1 MQFIPEIEM
10 RFDTD
15 KRDAF
20 KQDPVRALADLED
33 KAYNSFR
40 SVVDLF
46 KGDTDVVSAQVMFYD
61 TQVTGKESYQDVF
74 NGKIATSIRSK
85 FGAGRSRR
93 SINDHV
99 SERIR
104 YLEGRVSGAGP
115 AATTGDV
122 SSGDARER
130 SVIGDYNE
138 ILTPLTD
145 PKDERLASRITPR
158 LQQNLEEFKVSA
170 FDKDGNVVPIET
182 KFVPEVDLS
191 RMTQLQ
197 SSTVEKISPARA
209 SRVDTIWGMFRDLG
223 SFSRTKWVA
232 KLADPYNALLQSG
245 AVNSYMMSRIAHNM
259 SSTIGEF
266 IVGGPAKWTRNGF
279 VPLNEKG
286 LPEILEPI
294 ARRFGGE
301 GLHLWGGYM
310 QAFRAR
316 RLLSEGREKNFTP
329 AEVVELLQ
337 LGRAYPEFETARQ
350 EWLKFNNRVLDVAVD
365 SGYLSAEQAARWKQ
379 HGDYIPFFRVDDEA
393 VTNAGERL
401 VKRLG
406 VGSVGRVSEASRRL
420 MGSNAKVNAIIP
432 NMILNTEFLL
442 TKSMR
447 NYAAQRAVEEIG
459 PHTGSNML
467 TEVTGRYATKRV
479 TSPEEMR
486 SAVQKHLGEDHPL
499 LDDITAV
506 EGMYEVMTFE
516 QRESDKDQNVVHVR
530 GLDDQGNHTK
540 RYYEVND
547 PLLFDALTYVPSH
560 KLGKVMKV
568 LNWQRTAFSQ
578 MITKFPDFMI
588 ANFIRDTMSARAQYS
603 GMHSQVLGAL
613 GGIGRS
619 LRSDGV
625 MRELRLNG
633 GTAIGGYHTDSQLRR
648 YQNMTGD
655 MDKNHLMISPK
666 NIWAAWDKVGEAL
679 ENANRVAVYKAAKSQ
694 GKTGFEAGFNSRDVL
709 DFSLS
714 GESQLMKFL
723 ITTVPF
729 LNARIQGLYKF
740 ARSGTETFGGKT
752 SNRANFWMYTSLYG
766 LAASALYAI
775 NEEDERYQAL
785 SDTAKDLYLH
795 IYLDKIP
802 GLSSEG
808 LKELGM
814 PPKLTIPKPFEVGL
828 LGMTLPER
836 LMQQIMD
843 ENAEGADFGKALAAG
858 VVGVFKINPFEVLG
872 PGVKGIAEDAVNF
885 NFFRMRNIVPK
896 WQEDLTASLAEKAFS
911 SSPRNVE
918 GTIRDPYGSEL
929 MHAAARKLNIAPQRI
944 QNALDSWFPKVG
956 NIVMGLGDM
965 YYRSNTGQPPLPRRW
980 NETLAAQATIGRFV
994 KKDYPVYSQQEGELR
1009 ELSRGISA
1017 MNRAIKSQVASNR
1030 VDPVLTAK
1038 RIYEANKVDVYFD
1051 KTLKSAVKNLSNLSE
1066 RRRAIDNT
1074 TELTDKQKLDMRDDI
1089 DKQRTQYAA
1098 SMLKYYRDVKKKEA
1112 K

>member
-1 MQFIPEIEM
+1 
-10 RFDTD
+10 
-15 KRDAF
+15 
-20 KQDPVRALADLED
+20 
-33 KAYNSFR
+33 
-40 SVVDLF
+40 
-46 KGDTDVVSAQVMFYD
+46 
-61 TQVTGKESYQDVF
+61 
-74 NGKIATSIRSK
+74 
-85 FGAGRSRR
+85 
-93 SINDHV
+93 
-99 SERIR
+99 
-104 YLEGRVSGAGP
+104 
-115 AATTGDV
+115 
-122 SSGDARER
+122 
-130 SVIGDYNE
+130 
-138 ILTPLTD
+138 
-145 PKDERLASRITPR
+145 
-158 LQQNLEEFKVSA
+158 
-170 FDKDGNVVPIET
+170 
-182 KFVPEVDLS
+182 
-191 RMTQLQ
+191 
-197 SSTVEKISPARA
+197 
-209 SRVDTIWGMFRDLG
+209 
-223 SFSRTKWVA
+223 
-232 KLADPYNALLQSG
+232 
-245 AVNSYMMSRIAHNM
+245 
-259 SSTIGEF
+259 
-266 IVGGPAKWTRNGF
+266 
-279 VPLNEKG
+279 
-286 LPEILEPI
+286 
-294 ARRFGGE
+294 
-301 GLHLWGGYM
+301 
-310 QAFRAR
+310 
-316 RLLSEGREKNFTP
+316 
-329 AEVVELLQ
+329 
-337 LGRAYPEFETARQ
+337 
-350 EWLKFNNRVLDVAVD
+350 
-365 SGYLSAEQAARWKQ
+365 
-379 HGDYIPFFRVDDEA
+379 
-393 VTNAGERL
+393 
-401 VKRLG
+401 
-406 VGSVGRVSEASRRL
+406 
-420 MGSNAKVNAIIP
+420 
-432 NMILNTEFLL
+432 
-442 TKSMR
+442 
-447 NYAAQRAVEEIG
+447 
-459 PHTGSNML
+459 
-467 TEVTGRYATKRV
+467 
-479 TSPEEMR
+479 
-486 SAVQKHLGEDHPL
+486 
-499 LDDITAV
+499 
-506 EGMYEVMTFE
+506 
-516 QRESDKDQNVVHVR
+516 
-530 GLDDQGNHTK
+530 
-540 RYYEVND
+540 
-547 PLLFDALTYVPSH
+547 
-560 KLGKVMKV
+560 
-568 LNWQRTAFSQ
+568 

-679 ENANRVAVYKAAKSQ
+679 ENANRIAVYKAAKSQ

-814 PPKLTIPKPFEVGL
+814 PPKLTLPKPFEVGL

-872 PGVKGIAEDAVNF
+872 PVVKGIAEDAVNF
-885 NFFRMRNIVPK
+885 NAFRMRNIVPK

-965 YYRSNTGQPPLPRRW
+965 YYRSHTGQPPLPRRW

-1009 ELSRGISA
+1009 ELSREISA
-1017 MNRAIKSQVASNR
+1017 MNRAITRQVTSNR